1 MDTQKKHN
9 LAGAII
15 LASCF
20 LLLAGACDNSDRI
33 EMEAQA
39 DSVLLNFNASTINA
53 TTTETRS
60 VVPIEGFAKNEYVF
74 GMSVTKDNASQ
85 SEIFEGSGNLK
96 ATMKR
101 TSAGAPWNWNFRK
114 NNDNA
119 VVTPRGPEGK
129 PLRVIAYYPVI
140 SGTATFTDGI
150 PFDFTQTTNNPQQT
164 EILYNTNTSYTIA
177 PSGGSD
183 KATIPL
189 TFQHAY
195 SWIIINVT
203 KYVNKGSSYNLSG
216 VFIDNL
222 SGGWIKNKG
231 KINPATGLA
240 MKDATAG
247 PIGEDKG
254 FGQPLSVNTPIT
266 YKFLVPAFMDKGVK
280 DDEIVIT
287 LIINGKKEIFSLAR
301 EHLNNDGDTYGFK
314 QGYINTYNL
323 EFNNSALNMRLLN
336 WTSTTIYGN
345 LGQNVT
351 NPTNYQRI
359 SLSESESS
367 AAGWGVSIPGS
378 GGKRFPPKYKNLPAG
393 DRRYYN
399 YLTTVS
405 YGSNGEYVPANPV
418 TGPPPVSN
426 GIIIEDDANVATQ
439 ELVCGVFQMTTQD
452 VSIEPVPWEDEKGQL
467 VAKELCRKYNGG
479 GHKDWRLPRASE
491 LRAVLVC
498 VVYAGTGTPL
508 NNLNFNSD
516 DNLDRLYWTGTEESE
531 DKAWAMLY
539 YKETTFTHRGPK
551 ISAQDKSTKLS
562 VRCLRQLQ

>member
-20 LLLAGACDNSDRI
+20 LPLAGACDNSDRI

-60 VVPIEGFAKNEYVF
+60 VVPIEGFDKNEYVF
-74 GMSVTKDNASQ
+74 GMSVTKDNTSQ

-323 EFNNSALNMRLLN
+323 GFNNSALNMRLLN

-351 NPTNYQRI
+351 NPTNYQRM
-359 SLSESESS
+359 SFYDAEGHD
-367 AAGWGVSIPGS
+367 GWTKAD
-378 GGKRFPPKYKNLPAG
+378 GKEFPPKYKNLSAG

-399 YLTTVS
+399 YLTTVN
-405 YGSNGEYVPANPV
+405 YGGNGEYVRANPV
-418 TGPPPVSN
+418 TDPPPPK

-439 ELVCGVFQMTTQD
+439 EPACRLFQMTTED

-479 GHKDWRLPRASE
+479 GFKDWRLPRASE
-491 LRAVLVC
+491 LRALL
-498 VVYAGTGTPL
+498 VYAIYGAGTQQFIKLKLTNKP
-508 NNLNFNSD
+508 NQNK
-516 DNLDRLYWTGTEESE
+516 LYWTGTEESE

-539 YKETTFTHRGPK
+539 YDDSTLTGRGPN

-562 VRCLRQLQ
+562 VRCIRQLE

>member
-60 VVPIEGFAKNEYVF
+60 FVPIKGFDKNEYVF

-203 KYVNKGSSYNLSG
+203 KYVNKGNSYNLSG

-280 DDEIVIT
+280 DNEIVIT

-336 WTSTTIYGN
+336 WTSTTIYGDF
-345 LGQNVT
+345 GQNVT
-351 NPTNYQRI
+351 NPTNYQR
-359 SLSESESS
+359 
-367 AAGWGVSIPGS
+367 VSFYDAEPGS
-378 GGKRFPPKYKNLPAG
+378 GGGGWTTANGKVFPPKYKNLPAG

-399 YLTTVS
+399 YLTTVN
-405 YGSNGEYVPANPV
+405 YGGNGEYVPASPV
-418 TGPPPVSN
+418 TAPPPPK
-426 GIIIEDDANVATQ
+426 GIIIEDDANVAIQ
-439 ELVCGVFQMTTQD
+439 EPACRLFQMTTQD
-452 VSIEPVPWEDEKGQL
+452 VSIESVPWEDEKGQL

-479 GHKDWRLPRASE
+479 GFKDWRLPRASE
-491 LRAVLVC
+491 LRAIF
-498 VVYAGTGTPL
+498 VYMIYNVGYPQFRDL
-508 NNLNFNSD
+508 NLSSASD
-516 DNLDRLYWTGTEESE
+516 RNRLYWTGTEESK

-539 YKETTFTHRGPK
+539 YDERGDNRGPK
-551 ISAQDKSTKLS
+551 ISAQDKSTRLS
-562 VRCLRQLQ
+562 VRCIRQLE

>member
-60 VVPIEGFAKNEYVF
+60 FVPIKGFDKNEYVF

-203 KYVNKGSSYNLSG
+203 KYVNKGNSYNLSG

-222 SGGWIKNKG
+222 SGRWIKNKG

-336 WTSTTIYGN
+336 WTSTTIYGDF
-345 LGQNVT
+345 GQNVT
-351 NPTNYQRI
+351 NPTNYQR
-359 SLSESESS
+359 
-367 AAGWGVSIPGS
+367 VSFYDAEPGS
-378 GGKRFPPKYKNLPAG
+378 GGGGWTTANGKVFPPKYKNLPAG

-399 YLTTVS
+399 YLTTVN
-405 YGSNGEYVPANPV
+405 YGGNGEYVPASPV
-418 TGPPPVSN
+418 TAPPPPK
-426 GIIIEDDANVATQ
+426 GIIIEDDANVAIQ
-439 ELVCGVFQMTTQD
+439 EPACRLFQMTTQD
-452 VSIEPVPWEDEKGQL
+452 VSIESVPWEDEKGQL

-479 GHKDWRLPRASE
+479 GFKDWRLPRASE
-491 LRAVLVC
+491 LRAIF
-498 VVYAGTGTPL
+498 VYMIYNVGYPQFRDL
-508 NNLNFNSD
+508 NLSSASD
-516 DNLDRLYWTGTEESE
+516 RNRLYWTGTEESK

-539 YKETTFTHRGPK
+539 YDERGDNRGPK
-551 ISAQDKSTKLS
+551 ISAQDKSTRLS
-562 VRCLRQLQ
+562 VRCIRQLE